1 MIVILAFLSLFGV
14 VVAVVLPGWSDLLLL
29 AGPCLVASL
38 WLWFWHR
45 VGRVYDPLRDIR
57 RVGQGQSPQ
66 RHGKAR
72 RAGARKAKADR
83 PHVIIDG
90 SNVMHWQGNVPSLV
104 PVVAAVLALEARG
117 FTVGVIFDAN
127 VGYKIHDRFLG
138 HHAMAR
144 RVNLPEDQVFVVP
157 KGTVADQYILMAA
170 RDLGAR
176 VVTNDRYRDW
186 LEAFPEAAEPGFLI
200 RGSANDRGEVTL
212 NAGDLA
218 AGAVPSTLE
227 APRSGA

>member
-29 AGPCLVASL
+29 AGPCLAASL
-38 WLWFWHR
+38 WLLWR
-45 VGRVYDPLRDIR
+45 GLRSRRRRRDALVGKSGPSPFR
-57 RVGQGQSPQ
+57 R
-66 RHGKAR
+66 KAR
-72 RAGARKAKADR
+72 AQASTG

-90 SNVMHWQGNVPSLV
+90 SNVMHWQGNMPSLV

-227 APRSGA
+227 APRSEA